1 MNTILPL
8 IQLLKQ
14 PCMLDRHWKKLM
26 KITSQK
32 IAYDQPNFCL
42 DDLIKIEL
50 NKFAEEVTELVDVA
64 AREAKMES

>member
-1 MNTILPL
+1 
-8 IQLLKQ
+8 
-14 PCMLDRHWKKLM
+14 MLDRHWKKLM